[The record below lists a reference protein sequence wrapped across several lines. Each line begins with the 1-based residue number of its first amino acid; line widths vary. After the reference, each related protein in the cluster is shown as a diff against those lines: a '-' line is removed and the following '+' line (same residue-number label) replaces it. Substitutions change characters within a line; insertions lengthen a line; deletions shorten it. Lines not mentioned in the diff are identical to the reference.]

1 MISSPKH
8 SRGWENSRKLCKSS
22 TFLPNLDPR
31 AFSSTSPQGLLLDDF
46 QNGGG
51 SSACVSDT
59 LGCDNVCVTCL
70 HKSVPVLCQLYC
82 YYPSQA
88 ENGLLG
94 TIKYFENPVRC
105 NLVLLAKLLNLLL
118 WKSRINIL
126 EAAGNLRLKWLAFSF
141 SAAKLKLPQ
150 ISFIIWKLVSRRPFE
165 NEESRG
171 LFFATWKFSE
181 LTLSFQES
189 VESTNSAP
197 TF

>member
-8 SRGWENSRKLCKSS
+8 SRSKVMQIFHILAQ
-22 TFLPNLDPR
+22 PR
-31 AFSSTSPQGLLLDDF
+31 PQGLLLNLAPGPSPRRF
-46 QNGGG
+46 
-51 SSACVSDT
+51 SKWRRMSDT